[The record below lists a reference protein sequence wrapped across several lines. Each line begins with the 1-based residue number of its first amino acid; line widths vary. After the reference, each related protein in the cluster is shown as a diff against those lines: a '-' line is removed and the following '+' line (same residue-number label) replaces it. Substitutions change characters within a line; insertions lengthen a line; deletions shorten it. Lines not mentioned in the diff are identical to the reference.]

1 MFVAATA
8 AEVRGE
14 DEGEGEGKAAGQAWP
29 AEAPEGLRC

>member
-14 DEGEGEGKAAGQAWP
+14 VEGKASGRAWP
-29 AEAPEGLRC
+29 AEATEALRS

>member
-14 DEGEGEGKAAGQAWP
+14 GEGESKAGGGAWP
-29 AEAPEGLRC
+29 AEATGALRC